1 MKVEIDKRSG
11 FCFGVIK
18 AIKAAEDEL
27 QYSENLY
34 CLGDIVHNG
43 AEVKRLEKLGLK
55 TISREEYYK
64 LKDTKVLIR
73 AHGEPPDTYKYA
85 QKNNIKLID
94 ATCPVVLTL
103 HDKIKYSYNNSRN
116 NNGQLV
122 IFGKKGHAEVIGLSG
137 QTGNNAIIVESSED
151 IAKID
156 PNLPVSL
163 YSQTTKR
170 IEDFTEITKLIKSK
184 MKSGVP
190 VEVKDTICRQVSNR
204 VPHLKKFVKNH
215 DLILFVAGEKSS
227 NGKYLFSVSQESNPN
242 SYLISNTRE
251 IKKEWFANV
260 QSVGVCGATSTPFW
274 LMEEVALWINKNFKL

>member
-27 QYSENLY
+27 QHSESLY

-55 TISREEYYK
+55 TISREKYYK
-64 LKDTKVLIR
+64 LKNCKVLIR
-73 AHGEPPDTYKYA
+73 AHGEPPETYKYA
-85 QKNNIKLID
+85 EENNIELID

-103 HDKIKYSYNNSRN
+103 HDKIKYSYHKNKN

-137 QTGNNAIIVESSED
+137 QTGNNAIIVENPED
-151 IAKID
+151 VARINS
-156 PNLPVSL
+156 NLPVSV

-170 IEDFTEITKLIKSK
+170 IEDFIEITNLIKSK
-184 MKSGVP
+184 MKPGIP
-190 VEVKDTICRQVSNR
+190 VEIKDTICRQVSNR
-204 VPHLKKFVKNH
+204 VPHLKKFVANH
-215 DLILFVAGEKSS
+215 ALIIFVAGKKSS
-227 NGKYLFSVSQESNPN
+227 NGKYLFSVCKESNPN
-242 SYLISNTRE
+242 SYLISKTSE
-251 IKKEWFANV
+251 IQKEWFANV

-274 LMEEVALWINKNFKL
+274 LMEEVADWINKNFNA